1 MRNDKNRGLSVAFL
15 APDGGGKSTVIKGI
29 TERCAGHFAAVSYFH
44 FRPEWLKNLG
54 QIHISNPTQERCENR
69 EPGTEPPPNAT
80 PHDVKL
86 QSRLKSFVRF
96 MYYNVDFIF
105 GTFFKI
111 NPLKRKNHLII
122 FDRYYYDYFAD
133 TIRYKYNLSQKLIRS
148 FSCFIPRPDI
158 VFILDADTEVIWNRK
173 REVLVEEVA
182 RQRMAYASIL
192 DMNLNGVLIDVD
204 RDVDAI
210 VDEVTSR
217 ILNHPKVGSGE
228 KELQSV

>member
-1 MRNDKNRGLSVAFL
+1 MRNEKNRGLSVAFL

-29 TERCAGHFAAVSYFH
+29 TESCAGSFAAVSYFH

-86 QSRLKSFVRF
+86 QSKLKSFVRF

-111 NPLKRKNHLII
+111 NPMKRKNHLII

-133 TIRYKYNLSQKLIRS
+133 TIRYKYNLSQKLIRF
-148 FSCFIPRPDI
+148 FSRLIPRPDI

-173 REVLVEEVA
+173 KEVPVEEVA
-182 RQRMAYASIL
+182 RQRKAYASIL
-192 DMNLNGVLIDVD
+192 DMNLNGVLVNVD
-204 RDVDAI
+204 RN
-210 VDEVTSR
+210 VDEIVAEVTDM
-217 ILNHPKVGSGE
+217 ILNR
-228 KELQSV
+228 

>member
-86 QSRLKSFVRF
+86 QSRMKSFIRF
-96 MYYNVDFIF
+96 MYYNVDFIL
-105 GTFFKI
+105 GTWFKI
-111 NPLKRKNHLII
+111 NPLKRKNHLVI

-133 TIRYKYNLSQKLIRS
+133 TIRYKYNLSQSLIRR
-148 FSCFIPRPDI
+148 FARLIPRPDI

-173 REVLVEEVA
+173 REVPLEEVA
-182 RQRMAYASIL
+182 RQRKAYVSIL
-192 DMNLNGVLIDVD
+192 DMNLNGVRIDVN
-204 RDVDAI
+204 RSVEEI
-210 VDEVTSR
+210 VTEVTDV
-217 ILNHPKVGSGE
+217 ILHK
-228 KELQSV
+228 

>member
-1 MRNDKNRGLSVAFL
+1 MKNKKRGLSVAFL
-15 APDGGGKSTVIKGI
+15 APDGGGKSTIIKGI
-29 TERCAGHFAAVSYFH
+29 TESCGEYFAAVSYFH

-69 EPGTEPPPNAT
+69 EPGTEPPPNAA

-96 MYYNVDFIF
+96 MYYNVDFIL
-105 GTFFKI
+105 GTYFRI
-111 NPLKRKNHLII
+111 NPLKRKNHLIV

-133 TIRYKYNLSQKLIRS
+133 TIRYKYNLSQNLIRF
-148 FSCFIPRPDI
+148 FSRFIPKPDI

-173 REVLVEEVA
+173 REVPMEEVA
-182 RQRMAYASIL
+182 RQRTAYASIL
-192 DMNLNGVLIDVD
+192 DMNLNGVLVDVD
-204 RDVDAI
+204 RDVDTI
-210 VDEVTSR
+210 VEEVASR
-217 ILNHPKVGSGE
+217 ILRCSGAAARE